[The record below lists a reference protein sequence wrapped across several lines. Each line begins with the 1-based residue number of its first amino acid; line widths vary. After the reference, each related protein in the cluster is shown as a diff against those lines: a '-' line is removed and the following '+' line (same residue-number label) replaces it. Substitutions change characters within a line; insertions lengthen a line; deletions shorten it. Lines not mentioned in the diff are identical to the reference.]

1 MDEAVRAYSATRII
15 EIASLLVG
23 FLGYVVGIR
32 MRKQSPTPLA
42 FAGYVAFWGLA
53 VLVTICWIA
62 VSAAGGSVGV

>member
-1 MDEAVRAYSATRII
+1 
-15 EIASLLVG
+15 
-23 FLGYVVGIR
+23 